1 MYAWLGLEQYGPRR
15 YKCTIRIRYGP
26 CRYDMFSIRSAA
38 DTIRNQY
45 GQQLILYVFDTVRSR
60 YDEYS
65 IKYTCT
71 WLKVSKSR
79 NLDFNNKVNVLC
91 WSIHWIQQKLV
102 LTQNDHLCS
111 VYHSVIHKV
120 LAWWPYRYVSID
132 FCIDN
137 VPRVNVSSQPYILTN
152 ITQVASRN

>member
-1 MYAWLGLEQYGPRR
+1 MKINP
-15 YKCTIRIRYGP
+15 YKY
-26 CRYDMFSIRSAA
+26 SIGGTKSPKWHEIVMARNRNGTMSP
-38 DTIRNQY
+38 TSLSNQY
-45 GQQLILYVFDTVRSR
+45 YTYTTLPIWYIFDMIHT
-60 YDEYS
+60 YMTKGFK
-65 IKYTCT
+65 IK
-71 WLKVSKSR
+71 